1 MIIANT
7 VLMAMLTMRQSS
19 ELLQRTSPGFWMASV
34 NAMIFHALPPYG
46 YAPNSELDVV
56 ELRGEKPT
64 FVSSN
69 IHENGK
75 GDG

>member
-1 MIIANT
+1 
-7 VLMAMLTMRQSS
+7 
-19 ELLQRTSPGFWMASV
+19 MASV

-46 YAPNSELDVV
+46 YAPSSELDVV

-75 GDG
+75 GYG